1 MNALEFQFHILP
13 IYPLSTWAITVQPSI
28 EFLYSNSMVDR
39 LIRAVVL
46 IDSHCNSKEI
56 SIASGHLRLHVEL
69 PFSSMDFLR
78 LRVSGENHQYSFL
91 AFRGDQHPLP
101 FECMAHF

>member
-13 IYPLSTWAITVQPSI
+13 IYPLSTWAITVQPSL
-28 EFLYSNSMVDR
+28 EFPYSNSMVDR

-69 PFSSMDFLR
+69 P
-78 LRVSGENHQYSFL
+78 SFL
-91 AFRGDQHPLP
+91 AWIFFVCGYQVKIISI
-101 FECMAHF
+101 HF